1 MSHSMTLRGTVS
13 FDWKKLFAGGEMN
26 MSVFTGP
33 GELLL
38 APSVLG
44 DISIIKFTDNEEW
57 KIGRDSFLA
66 STSGVQKNLQTQGIS
81 KSVFSGEGLWIYK
94 IFGTGLLWI
103 QTFGAII
110 KKDLADGESYFIDN
124 GHLVAWNCK
133 YKIER
138 VASGGIISGFSSAE
152 GLACKFTGPGTV
164 YLQTRN
170 LNAFGARI
178 GASTAS
184 G

>member
-1 MSHSMTLRGTVS
+1 MIAMSHSVTLRGTVS
-13 FDWKKLFAGGEMN
+13 FDWKKLFAGGEMS
-26 MSVFTGP
+26 MSKFTGP

-66 STSGVQKNLQTQGIS
+66 STSGIKKDLQTQGIS
-81 KSVFSGEGLWIYK
+81 KSIFSKEGLWICK

-110 KKDLADGESYFIDN
+110 KKDVSHSFIHSLSYS
-124 GHLVAWNCK
+124 LP
-133 YKIER
+133 
-138 VASGGIISGFSSAE
+138 ASAMRHSF
-152 GLACKFTGPGTV
+152 
-164 YLQTRN
+164 
-170 LNAFGARI
+170 
-178 GASTAS
+178 
-184 G
+184 